1 MNRSSFFAQTIVLAS
16 AKLIAIDLSYILYSF
31 ISIFLWNLKNL
42 DLFIL
47 GWFYTQNGQEKHRCF
62 WTVEDSLLVY
72 FFLHLLLVTTWIL
85 LYSIFSFHFL
95 NTYLLFIWL
104 YLNPQLWPWTKVCLF
119 FKDFV
124 GIGLVIFSATQH
136 GVRGLCRVMCD
147 RAVFSRKKTNFST
160 KTANMSQIKAKNKV
174 FWIYWEI

>member
-1 MNRSSFFAQTIVLAS
+1 MPNKIQFIYFI
-16 AKLIAIDLSYILYSF
+16 SF
-31 ISIFLWNLKNL
+31 IHLFQTLWNLKNL

-47 GWFYTQNGQEKHRCF
+47 GCFRTQNSQEKLRCF
-62 WTVEDSLLVY
+62 WTVKDWLLVY

-85 LYSIFSFHFL
+85 LYCIFSFHFL

-147 RAVFSRKKTNFST
+147 RAVFSRKKKQFFHKNG
-160 KTANMSQIKAKNKV
+160 KYEPKKSQKYCFLNLLENLIIHL
-174 FWIYWEI
+174 F